1 MDLIYFRIALP
12 VPLHKTFI
20 YSYVGNNENY
30 KGCRVNV
37 PFGKGKLRELTGVVI
52 DQSNNLEDLN
62 KELNISEIKSVSEI
76 LDIKPIFSE
85 NMLKFLIWISSY
97 YFSPIGETIKVAI
110 PNNILPKSVFKF
122 IFNTDITT
130 LKKIILNSHQ
140 IKIIQLLLTA
150 KESVTI
156 EQIQEYCNIKNIRS
170 DITFLLNHDLIKF
183 EIEHKVKIK
192 EKKQKVVK
200 IAEKLLSNKE
210 LLTETIN

>member
-62 KELNISEIKSVSEI
+62 KELNVSEIKSVSEI

-85 NMLKFLIWISSY
+85 NMLKFLIWISLN
-97 YFSPIGETIKVAI
+97 PRKV
-110 PNNILPKSVFKF
+110 L
-122 IFNTDITT
+122 
-130 LKKIILNSHQ
+130 Q
-140 IKIIQLLLTA
+140 
-150 KESVTI
+150 
-156 EQIQEYCNIKNIRS
+156 
-170 DITFLLNHDLIKF
+170 
-183 EIEHKVKIK
+183 
-192 EKKQKVVK
+192 
-200 IAEKLLSNKE
+200 
-210 LLTETIN
+210 